1 MRISCKQ
8 PNRHGFT
15 LIEILCVLAIIIILS
30 GTTYTIISDVRAKG
44 KSTKTEAL
52 LKQIEAGLEAYKE
65 KYGFYPGDYKNLKD
79 IIKPGRPFGAIE
91 EYFICKLNR
100 DLGAKKQ
107 YKVFVL
113 NSLTNNNLNSTVYVW
128 VQNGK
133 ITSVNW

>member
-65 KYGFYPGDYKNLKD
+65 KYGFYP
-79 IIKPGRPFGAIE
+79 
-91 EYFICKLNR
+91 
-100 DLGAKKQ
+100 
-107 YKVFVL
+107 V
-113 NSLTNNNLNSTVYVW
+113 S
-128 VQNGK
+128 
-133 ITSVNW
+133 